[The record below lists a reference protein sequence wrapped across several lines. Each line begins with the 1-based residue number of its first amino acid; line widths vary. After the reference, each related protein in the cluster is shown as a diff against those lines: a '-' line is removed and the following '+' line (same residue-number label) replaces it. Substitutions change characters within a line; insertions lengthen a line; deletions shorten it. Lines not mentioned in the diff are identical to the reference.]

1 MTKKWYKSKILW
13 VNAVAILAIILQWA
27 TGVELISVEA
37 QAAILAVAN
46 VLLRTI
52 TNTGVTK

>member
-1 MTKKWYKSKILW
+1 MNKPWHKSKTLW
-13 VNAVAILAIILQWA
+13 LNAVAILAIVLQWA
-27 TGVELISVEA
+27 IGVELISVEA